1 MKLPSFSLTPT
12 HFSRI
17 DETADSLFYAAPR
30 IVTHIDDNG
39 LGAIQTFLNRHLPR
53 HTTILDLMSSA
64 FSHLP
69 DGFPCQRVV
78 GLGLNEVELQSNRV
92 LDEYV
97 IHDLNAEPNLPFT
110 DAEFGGVVLTSSVQY
125 LTQPVTIFREVRR
138 ILRPNGPFIV
148 IFSNRMFVTKAVAV
162 WRMTS
167 DEGHI
172 DLVKQYFCQAGCFFN
187 MEFTDETPSA
197 EEYTDPVY
205 IVMARKQS

>member
-1 MKLPSFSLTPT
+1 MKLRNFPLSPA
-12 HFSRI
+12 HFARI
-17 DETADSLFYAAPR
+17 DKTADSLFYAVPR

-39 LGAIQTFLNRHLPR
+39 IRAIQTFLNRCLPK
-53 HTTILDLMSSA
+53 HTIILDLMSSA

-78 GLGLNEVELQSNRV
+78 GLGLNEIELRSNQV

-110 DAEFGGVVLTSSVQY
+110 DAEFGGVILTASVQY

-148 IFSNRMFVTKAVAV
+148 IFSNRMFITKAVAI

-172 DLVKQYFCQAGCFFN
+172 DLVKQYFCQAGGFYN
-187 MEFTDETPSA
+187 IAFTDETPSA
-197 EEYTDPVY
+197 EGYTDPVY

>member
-1 MKLPSFSLTPT
+1 MKLPNYSLTPT
-12 HFSRI
+12 HFARI
-17 DETADSLFYAAPR
+17 DETADSLFYAVPR

-39 LGAIQTFLNRHLPR
+39 IRAIQTFLIRNLPR
-53 HTTILDLMSSA
+53 HATILDLMSSA

-69 DGFPCQRVV
+69 DEFPCHRVI
-78 GLGLNEVELQSNRV
+78 GLGLNEVELRSNKA

-110 DAEFGGVVLTSSVQY
+110 DAEFGGVVLTASVQY

-138 ILRPNGPFIV
+138 ILRPNAPFIV

-162 WRMTS
+162 WRITS
-167 DEGHI
+167 DEGHV
-172 DLVKQYFCQAGCFFN
+172 DLVTHYFCQAGGFHN
-187 MEFTDETPSA
+187 VTYSDKTPSV
-197 EEYTDPVY
+197 EGYTDPVY